1 MKMTLKALAAIYMI
15 FFVAALIEV
24 GYVQLLKAMV

>member
-1 MKMTLKALAAIYMI
+1 MTMKALAAIYTI

-24 GYVQLLKAMV
+24 GYVHLLRAIV

>member
-1 MKMTLKALAAIYMI
+1 MTTKDLVGIYLI

-24 GYVQLLKAMV
+24 GFVYLLRAIA